1 MKYTLELQS
10 EEVFSLEQ
18 ALGVRIIQLLE
29 RMEESISGDD
39 EERYN
44 RTCQDLEVCQDLALR
59 VHKIGNEIVEAFEE
73 SVIAENLESLD
84 QELKQLLD
92 GGK

>member
-1 MKYTLELQS
+1 MKYILELQS

-18 ALGVRIIQLLE
+18 AIGCRIVQLLE
-29 RMEESISGDD
+29 RMEESILEDD

-73 SVIAENLESLD
+73 SVIAENLETLEF
-84 QELKQLLD
+84 ELKQLLE